1 MDKNAIPQFPH
12 PPISP
17 DVSLIKPI
25 WFDWKNNFQ
34 AGPTVPETVEVLKRA
49 VIETWDKVTIKQI
62 NVQIASIMNRRDVV
76 IFAEGG
82 NTGY

>member
-17 DVSLIKPI
+17 DVSLIEPI

-34 AGPTVPETVEVLKRA
+34 ARPTVLEMVKVLKKA
-49 VIETWDKVTIKQI
+49 VIK
-62 NVQIASIMNRRDVV
+62 A
-76 IFAEGG
+76 
-82 NTGY
+82 